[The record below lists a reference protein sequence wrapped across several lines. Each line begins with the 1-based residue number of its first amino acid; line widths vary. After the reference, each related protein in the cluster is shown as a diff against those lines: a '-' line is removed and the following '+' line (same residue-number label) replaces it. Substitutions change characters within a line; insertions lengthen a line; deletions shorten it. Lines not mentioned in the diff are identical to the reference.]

1 MSELN
6 KFVGVFQF
14 THPGSEHT
22 KGTKLPECGVY
33 FKRWNWGGHHR
44 KYIRCK
50 ADIVDANDSIK
61 KGESVDF
68 WGEWEPE
75 SLVVPLPATDDDKER
90 PNNIHYPVFI
100 KDDTEYEGNNSI
112 VKKIIEEKK
121 KEQKKADRLQN
132 TDPFIF
138 GENFY
143 YTCCKQ
149 YQTKRLEPGSII
161 LFGSTFKDPDRDRY
175 VIDTVFVISE
185 IIECTAD
192 GIEKY
197 RDRDPAN
204 GLFYD
209 AVLHKIYYGSGSQDK
224 NKNWSEGNKIIV
236 GASYENRYEGMY
248 SFFPCHPSTNKKRY
262 KRPVIDSSLHE
273 KISSSLMSQGAYIIQ
288 SGIDDTKVFWKN
300 LRDLVLEQGYCLGV
314 KAELPPKRT
323 PEEVPKYIKT
333 VEKLQAFFI
342 VKDLLKSVVPMS
354 DISYKDNESKD
365 NESYMTIIYKEKI
378 TKWVCRLY
386 FNSANKFITIP
397 DENKNKIK
405 YYISDPYDIE
415 KYADKLIE
423 AMRRYL

>member
-1 MSELN
+1 MSEPK

-14 THPGSEHT
+14 THPGSEHA

-33 FKRWNWGGHHR
+33 FKHWNWGGHHR

-50 ADIVDANDSIK
+50 ADIVVDANDSIK
-61 KGESVDF
+61 KDESVDF

-75 SLVVPLPATDDDKER
+75 SLVVPLTVTGDGDKEL

-100 KDDTEYEGNNSI
+100 KDDTEYEGNDSI
-112 VKKIIEEKK
+112 VKMIINAK
-121 KEQKKADRLQN
+121 KEEQKNADHLQN

-161 LFGSTFKDPDRDRY
+161 LFGSTFKDSGY

-197 RDRDPAN
+197 RDRN

-224 NKNWSEGNKIIV
+224 NKNWSKGNKIIV

-248 SFFPCHPSTNKKRY
+248 SFFPCHRSTNEETY
-262 KRPVIDSSLHE
+262 KRPVIDNSLH
-273 KISSSLMSQGAYIIQ
+273 KNIKSSLMSQGAYIIQ
-288 SGIDDTKVFWKN
+288 SGIDDTKAFWKK

-314 KAELPPKRT
+314 KAELPPILT
-323 PEEVPKYIKT
+323 PKEVSEY
-333 VEKLQAFFI
+333 
-342 VKDLLKSVVPMS
+342 
-354 DISYKDNESKD
+354 
-365 NESYMTIIYKEKI
+365 I
-378 TKWVCRLY
+378 TKLR
-386 FNSANKFITIP
+386 
-397 DENKNKIK
+397 
-405 YYISDPYDIE
+405 
-415 KYADKLIE
+415 
-423 AMRRYL
+423 